1 VKYKFQAAENFWKRF
16 YQLSPGQKESVREK
30 WAIFKLDPFDPRLRT
45 HRINNLSNRFKKT
58 IYSVVIEADL
68 RVIFYAEATPFGPST
83 SARTTSTDDGA
94 SGMPLASMNNPPDS
108 IPTP

>member
-1 VKYKFQAAENFWKRF
+1 LEAA
-16 YQLSPGQKESVREK
+16 LPVITGQKESVREK

-68 RVIFYAEATPFGPST
+68 RVIFYAEGDTVWTIDIGT
-83 SARTTSTDDGA
+83 HDVYR
-94 SGMPLASMNNPPDS
+94 
-108 IPTP
+108 